1 MVVAP
6 LAGYISDRFDARYIS
21 SAGMAVIALGLYL
34 ISNVKADTKIFIII
48 IYTMVIGIGIGTFQT
63 PNNSAIMGSVP
74 ANRRGVASSMLATMR
89 NLGMVLGIAISGT
102 LFNSRLNK
110 LTKIFSIEGYT
121 GTELT
126 NRAFTGAMKTTLL
139 VATALACVA
148 VFTSLI
154 RGPLNKKTK

>member
-1 MVVAP
+1 
-6 LAGYISDRFDARYIS
+6 
-21 SAGMAVIALGLYL
+21 
-34 ISNVKADTKIFIII
+34 
-48 IYTMVIGIGIGTFQT
+48 MVIGIGIGTFQT